1 MTVAPYDPPYPPN
14 APRNDNPED
23 PRIDPRYLTRTPSP
37 TPSEAEM
44 LSGTKKKRKSIL
56 LSLFDPE
63 KLKNPKELIQT
74 IITLAIIVLVILFIV
89 YQQKIVN
96 WLRPFA
102 DWMRRT
108 PGGWAIPI
116 AILIVLS
123 FPPLFG
129 HEIVA
134 ILVGDVWGVGIGFG
148 IVAAGT
154 ILGELANYF
163 VFKWFCMAR
172 GRKWE
177 EKKLSYA
184 LLAEVV
190 RQGGFKIAVV
200 IRYSAIPGHFTTAV
214 FATCG
219 MNVLI
224 FLAAAILSL
233 PKQLV
238 TVYLGVA
245 QSGGTE
251 DSTQKKIKA
260 AVIVVTIFIT
270 IFAMRYVKSQ
280 NEKVKEAVIYRRRKA
295 RQAKLRV
302 AAGLDPEV
310 GFNGADSPASPLL
323 AYPPAPAPPT
333 TETLTLDGVTLQVP
347 RPQRAPSPA
356 QPPAYG
362 FAPTPASQQQ
372 PASNT
377 WQPEVYALD
386 PPQVGYDARARS
398 PSRSPQPSPAPYA
411 RGHRDRFGGSIG
423 GQFGSR

>member
-1 MTVAPYDPPYPPN
+1 MTVASPYDPPYPPN
-14 APRNDNPED
+14 ASRNDHPED

-37 TPSEAEM
+37 TPSEAEE
-44 LSGTKKKRKSIL
+44 LSGNKKKKSGFIAG
-56 LSLFDPE
+56 LFDPE
-63 KLKNPKELIQT
+63 KLKNPKELIR
-74 IITLAIIVLVILFIV
+74 TLIMLAVIVLIILFIV
-89 YQQKIVN
+89 FQQKIVN

-116 AILIVLS
+116 AILIVMS

-154 ILGELANYF
+154 LLGELANYC

-200 IRYSAIPGHFTTAV
+200 IRLSAVPGHFTTAV

-219 MNVLI
+219 MNIFI

-245 QSGGTE
+245 QSGTE

-260 AVIVVTIFIT
+260 AVIAATIIIT
-270 IFAMRYVKSQ
+270 IFAMRYIRHETDKI
-280 NEKVKEAVIYRRRKA
+280 KEQVIYRRRKA
-295 RQAKLRV
+295 RQAKLRI

-310 GFNGADSPASPLL
+310 GADPADCPASPLL
-323 AYPPAPAPPT
+323 AHGPGAVPT
-333 TETLTLDGVTLQVP
+333 QTVSLDGVRLEVP
-347 RPQRAPSPA
+347 RPQRAPSPS
-356 QPPAYG
+356 QPQPYGYAPAPSY
-362 FAPTPASQQQ
+362 PQQG
-372 PASNT
+372 ST
-377 WQPEVYALD
+377 WQPEEYRLE
-386 PPQVGYDARARS
+386 PPQVGYDSRAREA
-398 PSRSPQPSPAPYA
+398 SRSPHRGHREGR
-411 RGHRDRFGGSIG
+411 RGHRDRFD
-423 GQFGSR
+423 GQYASR